1 MIINELDFNKND
13 IHWQILNS
21 SNKKIVSIDELALLL
36 SNYSY
41 RDIEEAIKE
50 LQLEGLLFINRDKTE
65 IFTIVNTEYV
75 FS

>member
-50 LQLEGLLFINRDKTE
+50 LQLEGLLFANRDKTE